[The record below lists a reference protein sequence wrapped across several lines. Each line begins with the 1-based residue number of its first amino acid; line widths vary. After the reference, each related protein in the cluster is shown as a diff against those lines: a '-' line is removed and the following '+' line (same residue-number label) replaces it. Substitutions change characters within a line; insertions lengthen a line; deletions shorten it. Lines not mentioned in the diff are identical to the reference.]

1 MPEGVKSRG
10 CYLWTCP
17 GKCLFLELG
26 LRRDLTEVKS
36 GLVLFELDMVCAGWA
51 IFVWYRR
58 HCCMKWQLSGRRKG
72 ESFSV
77 GPEWK
82 VYLGGY
88 HCDKLRKE

>member
-36 GLVLFELDMVCAGWA
+36 GLVLFELDMVCAGWGNLCLVQETLLHEMA
-51 IFVWYRR
+51 AF
-58 HCCMKWQLSGRRKG
+58 WQKKG
-72 ESFSV
+72 
-77 GPEWK
+77 
-82 VYLGGY
+82 
-88 HCDKLRKE
+88 